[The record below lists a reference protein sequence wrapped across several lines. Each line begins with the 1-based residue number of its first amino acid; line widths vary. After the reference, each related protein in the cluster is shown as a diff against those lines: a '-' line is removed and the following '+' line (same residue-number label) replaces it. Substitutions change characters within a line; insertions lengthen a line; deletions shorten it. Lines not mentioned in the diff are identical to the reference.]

1 MFGKLVPCGGGPPIP
16 LGKATV
22 VLGRHPGC
30 DVPVACPSVS
40 GRHCELEFRDGSWW
54 VRDLGSKN
62 GTAVNGVKRESQRV
76 EPDSVLS
83 VGRQRF
89 VLAYQPGARPPRPA
103 AAKDDV
109 EALALSFL
117 TEEEPPPPARPVAA
131 GGSRPGAAPAPPPR
145 VAAAVPGPQLSK
157 TPLPARATLGKLVPC
172 GGGDPIALLLPEL
185 TVGRSPA
192 CDVCL
197 PFPSV
202 SGKHCR
208 LNLQEGYWFVQDLNS
223 SNGTWVNGV
232 RCQHKC
238 LPPGG
243 VLGLA
248 KHRFTVHYTPA
259 GAGPPP
265 EEDDIFAQSLLEKAG
280 LAKQMR
286 AGRLPG
292 TRPDEDDADER
303 PRYRLDP
310 DE

>member
-30 DVPVACPSVS
+30 DIPVACPSGS
-40 GRHCELEFRDGSWW
+40 GRNCELQFREGSWW

-76 EPDSVLS
+76 EPNHVLS

-89 VLAYQPGARPPRPA
+89 VVAYQPGERPPPPA
-103 AAKDDV
+103 PANEDV

-117 TEEEPPPPARPVAA
+117 TGDEPAPAA
-131 GGSRPGAAPAPPPR
+131 AAPPQP
-145 VAAAVPGPQLSK
+145 VSGAVPGPQISQAR
-157 TPLPARATLGKLVPC
+157 PPARATLGKLIPC
-172 GGGDPIALLLPEL
+172 GGGDPIPLLLPDL

-197 PFPSV
+197 PLATV

-208 LNLQEGYWFVQDLNS
+208 LNLHGGYWFVQDLKS

-232 RCQHKC
+232 RCQQKC
-238 LPPGG
+238 LPPGS

-248 KHRFTVHYTPA
+248 KHRFTMHYTPA

-265 EEDDIFAQSLLEKAG
+265 EEEDFFAQSLLEKAG
-280 LAKQMR
+280 LAKQMQ

-292 TRPDEDDADER
+292 MRPDEDEADER
-303 PRYRLDP
+303 TRHRLDL

>member
-30 DVPVACPSVS
+30 DIPVACPSVS
-40 GRHCELEFRDGSWW
+40 GRHCELQFREGSWW

-62 GTAVNGVKRESQRV
+62 GTAVNGVKRENQRV
-76 EPDSVLS
+76 EPNNVLS
-83 VGRQRF
+83 IGRQRF

-103 AAKDDV
+103 AAKEDV

-117 TEEEPPPPARPVAA
+117 TADEPGV
-131 GGSRPGAAPAPPPR
+131 PAPPQP
-145 VAAAVPGPQLSK
+145 VSAAVPGPQLSK
-157 TPLPARATLGKLVPC
+157 THLPVRATLGKLLPC
-172 GGGDPIALLLPEL
+172 GGGDPIALLVPEL
-185 TVGRSPA
+185 TIGRSPA

-197 PFPSV
+197 PFPTV

-208 LNLQEGYWFVQDLNS
+208 LSLHEGYWFAQDLKS
-223 SNGTWVNGV
+223 SNGTWVNGA

-238 LPPGG
+238 LPPGS

-248 KHRFTVHYTPA
+248 KHRFTMHYTPA

-265 EEDDIFAQSLLEKAG
+265 EEEDFFAQSLLEKAG
-280 LAKQMR
+280 LAKHME
-286 AGRLPG
+286 AGRPPG
-292 TRPDEDDADER
+292 TRQNEDDADER
-303 PRYRLDP
+303 TRYRLDL